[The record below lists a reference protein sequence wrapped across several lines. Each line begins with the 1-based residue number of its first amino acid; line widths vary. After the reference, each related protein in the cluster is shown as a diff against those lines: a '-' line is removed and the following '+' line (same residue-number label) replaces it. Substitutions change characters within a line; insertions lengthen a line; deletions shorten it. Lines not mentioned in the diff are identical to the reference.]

1 MEQMS
6 PQRERF
12 FTIRRKI
19 LVVAIVATLLPS
31 LLLGWISYYQTYALV
46 CAKAT
51 QEMEA
56 VLERASRGMDAW
68 MQAKF
73 DGLRV
78 YSSSLMLVDNLTRH
92 LHQTADSPPA
102 TQQLGEFLRLVQDQ
116 VPDYQRLLVLDRS
129 GDLVAQ
135 SLQVERETGIGK
147 DWVDRLDQR
156 RTLVAARSAAD
167 DASPRYLSL
176 GVPII
181 STDAE
186 EMGLLVAELPM
197 AQMKQVL
204 ELSAERES
212 ELLLLGNHSEILLSS
227 HDPGQTL
234 AHGGT
239 IRDGSAEPLNAQGV
253 LRYVNHNGV
262 NVVGLSVPW
271 SRLPW
276 QLLVEKPYAS
286 VFAEVDRLRNGALLL
301 LAMFLAGFGLLAYLL
316 SQSILAPL
324 SRLGEAAAAVAEGN
338 LDIQLRIDNR
348 DELGFTM
355 TIFNDMVQR
364 LRTGRE
370 RLEKIS
376 ITDSLTGLYNRKQII
391 DSLELQFSRYRRSGV
406 GFSLLMVDI
415 DHFKRINDRY
425 GHLAGDA
432 ALQQIGSI
440 FKSVLRNID
449 IAGRYGG
456 EEFLIILEQTDELQ
470 ALETAERIRSVTETS
485 PLSFAGESIHY
496 TVSAGVAAVVEG
508 QVESATS
515 LIQLADRNL
524 YLAKQRGRNQIATG
538 RGETYKDNLLKLLP

>member
-1 MEQMS
+1 MEKMS
-6 PQRERF
+6 PQRGRF

-68 MQAKF
+68 MQTKF

-78 YSSSLMLVDNLTRH
+78 YSSSLMLADNLTRH

-102 TQQLGEFLRLVQDQ
+102 ILQLGEFLRLVQDQ
-116 VPDYQRLLVLDRS
+116 VPDYRRLLVLDRS

-135 SLQVERETGIGK
+135 SPQVERETGIGK

-181 STDAE
+181 SADAE

-227 HDPGQTL
+227 HDPGQTF

-262 NVVGLSVPW
+262 DVVGLSVPW

-316 SQSILAPL
+316 SQSILSPL

-391 DSLELQFSRYRRSGV
+391 DSLELQFSRYRRSGI

-508 QVESATS
+508 QVDSATS